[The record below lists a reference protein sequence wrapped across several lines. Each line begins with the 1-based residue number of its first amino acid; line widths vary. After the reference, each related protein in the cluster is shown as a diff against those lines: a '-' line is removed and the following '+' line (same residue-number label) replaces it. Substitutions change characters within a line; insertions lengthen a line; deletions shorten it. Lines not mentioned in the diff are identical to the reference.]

1 MIDRDP
7 IAAARDQ
14 WVSHGWSEAADGMAL
29 VTSVTRAQQLLV
41 ERIEEVLRPHGLTF
55 ARYEI
60 LRLLAFSRHRSMPM
74 SRLGSLLQV
83 HATSVTSAVTRLEKQ
98 GLVERRPH
106 GVDRRI
112 VLASLTATGEALVEE
127 ALEALPEEP
136 LGDSGGGNGVGVA
149 GDGDLFHGG
158 SPQSWTRWPGPP
170 ARGCRAATTGFP
182 AQYREAPSHHR
193 YLHGR
198 RPQRPAA
205 PAITRERAPPRAA
218 RPPGQRRRP

>member
-112 VLASLTATGEALVEE
+112 VLASLTATGETLVEE
-127 ALEALPEEP
+127 ATHDLNAEVFTTPGLTPDRVREATELLSALRAAHGDTVALPH
-136 LGDSGGGNGVGVA
+136 GD
-149 GDGDLFHGG
+149 
-158 SPQSWTRWPGPP
+158 T
-170 ARGCRAATTGFP
+170 AA
-182 AQYREAPSHHR
+182 
-193 YLHGR
+193 L
-198 RPQRPAA
+198 
-205 PAITRERAPPRAA
+205 PR
-218 RPPGQRRRP
+218 